1 MNLNKIELGKKYLF
15 KEEFCK
21 QILEERPN
29 VYNRK
34 VKQFLQ
40 WLREF
45 FIFDYKKSSPS
56 TIIILD
62 VLKEYEMFPR
72 YDASNRIQ
80 KRLEREAAVEKF
92 IREEVFKDSHE
103 VCTSY
108 SKISRDMQAKGLIT
122 EIKVSTLARGYVN
135 PVLNRMA
142 DSKIFWYFKG
152 KYYTEEEY
160 KERKN
165 EFFQE
170 IYKKAEN
177 EDSFLE
183 EVIYIL
189 KNKDEF
195 NIEEKIEN
203 YEKAISIFVNDKED
217 VPIPKRRWSIKD
229 EYKFLFEKKG
239 VNK

>member
-1 MNLNKIELGKKYLF
+1 
-15 KEEFCK
+15 
-21 QILEERPN
+21 
-29 VYNRK
+29 
-34 VKQFLQ
+34 
-40 WLREF
+40 
-45 FIFDYKKSSPS
+45 
-56 TIIILD
+56 
-62 VLKEYEMFPR
+62 
-72 YDASNRIQ
+72 
-80 KRLEREAAVEKF
+80 
-92 IREEVFKDSHE
+92 
-103 VCTSY
+103 
-108 SKISRDMQAKGLIT
+108 MQAKGLIT
-122 EIKVSTLARGYVN
+122 EIKAPTLARGYVN

-152 KYYTEEEY
+152 KYYIEEEY